1 MKCSKWLDFREHDIE
16 ITEKIRTIVQESDTA
31 AGRAFDLAVIFLI
44 LVSVITFTVETLPG
58 LSPAIMRVLQVSEVV
73 ITLLFTLEYVLRI
86 VTSSKKWSYIFS
98 FYGLIDLIAILP
110 FYLSMGVDLRSIRIV
125 RLFRIFRILKIA
137 QYNQAMA
144 RLAKAFMLARHEIL
158 IFLGATLMLL
168 YFAAVGIYYFEHAHQ
183 PDAFRS
189 IFDGL
194 WWAVA
199 TLTTVG
205 YGDVYPVTVGGKLF
219 TFVILICGMGI
230 VAVPAGLIAAALSKV
245 VREEDR

>member
-1 MKCSKWLDFREHDIE
+1 M
-16 ITEKIRTIVQESDTA
+16 TQKIRAIVQESDTA

-58 LSPAIMRVLQVSEVV
+58 LSPAIKNVLKVAEAV
-73 ITLLFTLEYVLRI
+73 ITILFTIEYVLRI
-86 VTSSKKWSYIFS
+86 VTSSNKWSYIFS

-110 FYLSMGVDLRSIRIV
+110 FYLSLGFDLRSIRV
-125 RLFRIFRILKIA
+125 FRLFRIFRILKLA

-144 RLAKAFMLARHEIL
+144 RLGRAFMLARHEIL
-158 IFLGATLMLL
+158 IFLGATSMLL
-168 YFAAVGIYYFEHAHQ
+168 YVAAVGIYYFEHIQQ
-183 PDAFRS
+183 PENFRS

-205 YGDVYPVTVGGKLF
+205 YGDVYPETVGGKLF
-219 TFVILICGMGI
+219 TFMILICGMGI
-230 VAVPAGLIAAALSKV
+230 VAVPAGLIAASLSKV
-245 VREEDR
+245 VREDDSSQ

>member
-1 MKCSKWLDFREHDIE
+1 M
-16 ITEKIRTIVQESDTA
+16 
-31 AGRAFDLAVIFLI
+31 IFLI
-44 LVSVITFTVETLPG
+44 LVSVVTFTVETLPG
-58 LSPAIMRVLQVSEVV
+58 LSPAIMKMLKVSEVL

-110 FYLSMGVDLRSIRIV
+110 FYLSLGVDLRSIRIV

-144 RLAKAFMLARHEIL
+144 RLGKAFILAKYEIL
-158 IFLGATLMLL
+158 IFLGATFMLL
-168 YFAAVGIYYFEHAHQ
+168 YFAAVGIYYFEHVHQ
-183 PDAFRS
+183 PEQFWS

-194 WWAVA
+194 WWAAA

-219 TFVILICGMGI
+219 TFLILICGMGI

-245 VREEDR
+245 VREEDS

>member
-1 MKCSKWLDFREHDIE
+1 MK
-16 ITEKIRTIVQESDTA
+16 
-31 AGRAFDLAVIFLI
+31 
-44 LVSVITFTVETLPG
+44 
-58 LSPAIMRVLQVSEVV
+58 VLKVSEVI

-86 VTSSKKWSYIFS
+86 VTSSKKWSYLFR

-110 FYLSMGVDLRSIRIV
+110 FYLSLGVDLRSIRIF

-137 QYNQAMA
+137 QYTQAMA
-144 RLAKAFMLARHEIL
+144 RLGKAFMLTRHEIL

-168 YFAAVGIYYFEHAHQ
+168 YFAAVGIYYFEHIHQ
-183 PDAFRS
+183 PDKFRS
-189 IFDGL
+189 ILDGL

-205 YGDVYPVTVGGKLF
+205 YGDVVPETTGGKLF

>member
-1 MKCSKWLDFREHDIE
+1 M
-16 ITEKIRTIVQESDTA
+16 TQKIRAIVQESDTA

-58 LSPAIMRVLQVSEVV
+58 LSPAIKTVLKITEAV
-73 ITLLFTLEYVLRI
+73 ITLLFTIEYVLRI

-110 FYLSMGVDLRSIRIV
+110 FYLSLGFDLRSIRV
-125 RLFRIFRILKIA
+125 FRLFRIFRILKLA

-144 RLAKAFMLARHEIL
+144 RLGKAFMLTRHEIL
-158 IFLGATLMLL
+158 IFLGATFMLL
-168 YFAAVGIYYFEHAHQ
+168 YVAAVGIYYFEHVHQ
-183 PDAFRS
+183 PEKFRS
-189 IFDGL
+189 IFDGV

-205 YGDVYPVTVGGKLF
+205 YGDVYPETVGGKLF
-219 TFVILICGMGI
+219 TFMILICGMGI
-230 VAVPAGLIAAALSKV
+230 VAVPAGLIAASLSKV
-245 VREEDR
+245 VREDDSSQ